1 MIKVILTIVLLSSL
15 LFAQKLPLIFQG
27 NKNLSDTELYSA
39 LSIEWPFFDRVFNN
53 NPKVPIEES
62 EKMATTIKNF
72 YKYRGFF
79 HATTKV
85 SILNDKMVIKILE
98 NNPIIIANMTINSKL
113 NIDSQIPFEIGD
125 IFDSE
130 QFIQSKKNIKILYG
144 NNSYCKIEL
153 YAKTWIDIKTNK
165 AYITYNTNEYQ
176 KCIIDSISITS
187 TKNIDT
193 KIIRSLLYIKKGD
206 LFSSKRIKDSYDSL
220 YATRGIAK
228 ATINTHI
235 DKNSDKVSITVE
247 AQENKKPTRLEI
259 GLGYSTDDGA
269 MISLGIENKN
279 IFGNLKTLGL
289 KVKVTQKE
297 QTTQLNFNMPLPH
310 RNSIGADAGY
320 SNDIFD
326 GYKEKRVFANIF
338 LSHRKKPYR
347 LTESIVFDD
356 SKTYDS
362 KDKILFPEGKTFI
375 ISPKIKWSYDTRDD
389 ILNPKKG
396 HFINAEII
404 GSVKS
409 TISDA
414 SYYKTK
420 IQGGYILPIKRSI
433 LAFKAT
439 FGYLNTYEGT
449 LPASYRFYAGG
460 VDSNRA
466 YAYNSLGPKNNTGD
480 PIGFNSIFET
490 TIEYRY
496 PIYNNFNGV
505 IFNDNTFITDSFEDN
520 INKNYYSLG
529 FGIRYKTP
537 IGPLALDIG
546 FDINNPEKNY
556 AFQFRIG
563 EVF

>member
-27 NKNLSDTELYSA
+27 NKNLNDTGLYSA
-39 LSIEWPFFDRVFNN
+39 LSIKWSFFDRIFNN
-53 NPKVPIEES
+53 NPKVSTKEL
-62 EKMATTIKNF
+62 EKMADTIKNF

-79 HATTKV
+79 HTTTNV
-85 SILNDKMVIKILE
+85 HILNNKIIIKISE

-113 NIDSQIPFEIGD
+113 NIDSQIPFEVGD

-130 QFIQSKKNIKILYG
+130 KFTQSKKNIKILYG
-144 NNSYCKIEL
+144 NNSYCKVEL

-187 TKNIDT
+187 TKNINT
-193 KIIRSLLYIKKGD
+193 KIIKSLLYIKEGD
-206 LFSSKRIKDSYDSL
+206 AFSSKQIKDSYDSL
-220 YATRGIAK
+220 YATGGISK
-228 ATINTHI
+228 AIINTHI
-235 DKNSDKVSITVE
+235 DKNSNKVSITVE
-247 AQENKKPTRLEI
+247 VQENKKPTRLEM

-269 MISLGIENKN
+269 MVSIGIENKN
-279 IFGNLKTLGL
+279 TFGNLKTLGL
-289 KVKVTQKE
+289 KTKITQKK
-297 QTTQLNFNMPLPH
+297 QTIQLNFNMPLSH
-310 RNSIGADAGY
+310 RNLTGADVGY
-320 SNDIFD
+320 SNEIFE
-326 GYKEKRVFANIF
+326 GYKEKRDFANIF

-375 ISPKIKWSYDTRDD
+375 LSPKIKWSYDTRDD

-396 HFINAEII
+396 HFINAEIM

-414 SYYKTK
+414 SFYKTK
-420 IQGGYILPIKRSI
+420 IQAGYILPIKRSI
-433 LAFKAT
+433 LAFRAT
-439 FGYLNTYEGT
+439 FGYLDIYEGT

-466 YAYNSLGPKNNTGD
+466 YTYNSLGPKNSDGD
-480 PIGFNSIFET
+480 PIGFNSVFET

-505 IFNDNTFITDSFEDN
+505 IFNDNTFITDNSRNNTNE
-520 INKNYYSLG
+520 NYYSLG

-537 IGPLALDIG
+537 IGPLAFDIG
-546 FDINNPEKNY
+546 FDIDNPEKNY